1 MARSDFKSFARKS
14 HCLVMIQWAFI
25 KSKHTSLTT
34 FSLWM
39 VNWWFKNVYMLDK
52 EKHKRTYIFLLLL
65 QKLLSFLSLFPLVL
79 GKRQLLRVLLGMQ
92 GQTVRAEEQADLF
105 SHRSCGASMGTRMLH
120 SGLSHSCPLHIDPD
134 WPICRVTSH
143 FPPVHDFFYNVKR
156 WKWTEYM
163 PIAEFTEFKQKME

>member
-39 VNWWFKNVYMLDK
+39 ENWWFKNVCMLDK

-65 QKLLSFLSLFPLVL
+65 QKLLSFLSFFPLVM

-92 GQTVRAEEQADLF
+92 GQTRRAEQWADLF
-105 SHRSCGASMGTRMLH
+105 SHRACDVNTDTRMLL

-143 FPPVHDFFYNVKR
+143 FPPVHDFYNVKQ

-163 PIAEFTEFKQKME
+163 PIAKFTEFKQKME